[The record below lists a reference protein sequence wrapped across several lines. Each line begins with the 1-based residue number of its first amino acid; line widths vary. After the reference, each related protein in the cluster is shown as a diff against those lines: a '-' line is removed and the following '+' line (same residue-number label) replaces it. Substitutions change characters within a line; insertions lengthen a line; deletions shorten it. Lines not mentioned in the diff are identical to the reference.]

1 MPDSQSTDN
10 HQKQRGSREPAALS
24 NASGALSPVSS
35 VAAFAAH
42 AGLAGFL
49 FLVALPLLALGWIA
63 LVSTSDV
70 WLHLL
75 NYVLPRS
82 IGDTLVL
89 LALVGL
95 GTTVLGAG
103 CAWITTMCAFPG
115 RRIMAWALVLPLAV
129 PTYIAAYSH
138 VEFFDYSGP
147 VQSTLRAVA
156 GFENSRDYW
165 FPDIRSLGGAA
176 FIFSVVL
183 YPYVYLTSRLL
194 FSMQG
199 ASVLDASRSLGAR
212 PWEVFIRVALPMA
225 RPALAAGVAL
235 ALMETLNDIGAVEI
249 LGVKTLTYAV
259 FETWLNR
266 NSLAG
271 AVQLALVTLVLI
283 AGLVWVERRGRQR
296 RSYAASTRDRPPARM
311 TLTKGRQTVC
321 LLACCLP
328 LLAGLGVPL
337 WILGTYALRR
347 VGQEIDPDMIA
358 ALGNSL
364 QVALSSAALATAIAY
379 AVLQYARAIG
389 SSRIATVGRIST
401 LGYAVPGTVLA
412 VGLLVPL
419 AGFDN
424 WLDAILRMH
433 FGVSTGL
440 LFSGSVMI
448 VIYACTLRFMAISYG
463 TIETGFSRLSLNID
477 MAARALGRTK
487 AQMAWQIHRPIL
499 TRALAAAYL
508 LVFVDAMKELSA
520 TLLLR
525 PFDFETLAT
534 FIYDRASQSAL
545 EEASIAALLIVLIGT
560 IPVLFLSRL
569 SYVKQG

>member
-1 MPDSQSTDN
+1 MS
-10 HQKQRGSREPAALS
+10 GSLVSKLAART
-24 NASGALSPVSS
+24 
-35 VAAFAAH
+35 
-42 AGLAGFL
+42 GLLVIL
-49 FLVALPLLALGWIA
+49 FLVVLPVFALIWIA

-70 WLHLL
+70 WGHLL

-82 IGDTLVL
+82 IGDTVIL
-89 LALVGL
+89 LGLVGIGTTIL
-95 GTTVLGAG
+95 GTG
-103 CAWITTMCAFPG
+103 CAWITTLCSFPG
-115 RRIMAWALVLPLAV
+115 RHIMAWAMVLPLAV
-129 PTYIAAYSH
+129 PTYIGAYSH

-147 VQSTLRAVA
+147 IQTAVRTMF
-156 GFENSRDYW
+156 GFENARQYW

-183 YPYVYLTSRLL
+183 YPYVFLTSRLV

-199 ASVLDASRSLGAR
+199 ASELDASRSLGAS
-212 PWEVFIRVALPMA
+212 PWEVFTRVALPMA

-271 AVQLALVTLVLI
+271 AVQLALLTLVLI
-283 AGLVWVERRGRQR
+283 AALVWVERRGRRR
-296 RSYAASTRDRPPARM
+296 RSYAASTRDTPPARM
-311 TLTKGRQTVC
+311 VLSKGKQTLC

-347 VGQEIDPDMIA
+347 VGQPLDPDLMA
-358 ALGNSL
+358 ALANSV
-364 QVALSSAALATAIAY
+364 QVALISAALATAIAY
-379 AVLQYARAIG
+379 AVLQYARAMDN
-389 SSRIATVGRIST
+389 SRIATLGRIST

-424 WLDAILRMH
+424 WLDGLMRQH
-433 FGVSTGL
+433 FGISTGL
-440 LFSGSVMI
+440 LFSGSIAI
-448 VIYACTLRFMAISYG
+448 VIYACTLRFIAISFG
-463 TIETGFSRLSLNID
+463 TIESGFSRVSRSID

-487 AQMAWQIHRPIL
+487 AQMAWQIHRPIM
-499 TRALAAAYL
+499 TRAIAAAFL

-534 FIYDRASQSAL
+534 FVYDRASQSAL
-545 EEASIAALLIVLIGT
+545 EEASIAALLIVLVGAV
-560 IPVLFLSRL
+560 PMLFLGRL
-569 SYVKQG
+569 TTPKAS